1 MELFLGIVLMQFT
14 SYKGF
19 EVYMSAKYDFT
30 VESLGECKVHSPIEL
45 SREHGDFRAAY
56 VKDTSF
62 VRNSVNVF
70 VDDAAGDGKNSS
82 NLMEK
87 AGPREYI
94 YFNPAHVTAG
104 ICTCGGLCP
113 GLNDVIRAVVRC
125 LWNRYGV
132 RRIHGIQFG
141 YKGFFTEQGYDTIDL
156 NPDNVDSIHKIGGSF
171 LGTSRGGGE
180 RVSDIVDSIE
190 RLNIN
195 MMFIIGGDG
204 TQRGALDIANEI
216 EKRQLKIAV
225 VGIPKTVD
233 NDLEFIDRSFGFE
246 TAVQKATEAVNSI
259 HMEAHSQING
269 IGLVK
274 LMGRESGFIAA
285 ETALASHEANFCL
298 IPEVPFDLDGPNGF
312 LEHLEAR
319 LMDHHHAVIV
329 VAEGA
334 GQDLLTTT
342 NQKDASGNKK
352 LADIGIY
359 LRDKI
364 TEYFANK
371 HIHINLKY
379 IDPGYQVR
387 AAVTTANDSIYCERL
402 GNNAVH
408 AAMAGKTKIVIGLVH
423 DKYVHIPIKM
433 ATLKRNTVDPEG
445 SLWRDALDATLQP
458 ILMVNNINTVTEKM
472 HKMAADADAAADAKL
487 AAATQKK

>member
-1 MELFLGIVLMQFT
+1 MDKI
-14 SYKGF
+14 
-19 EVYMSAKYDFT
+19 KYDFS
-30 VESLGECKVHSPIEL
+30 VETLGECKVRSPIEL
-45 SREHGDFRAAY
+45 SHEHGDFRATY

-62 VRNSVNVF
+62 VRNLVNVF
-70 VDDAAGDGKNSS
+70 EDDKGDANDMS

-87 AGPREYI
+87 AGPRENI

-132 RRIHGIQFG
+132 RRIRGIRFG
-141 YKGFFTEQGYDTIDL
+141 YKGFFTEQGFNTVDL
-156 NPDNVDSIHKIGGSF
+156 NPDNVDTIHKIGGSF
-171 LGTSRGGGE
+171 LGTSRGGGD
-180 RVSDIVDSIE
+180 RVTDIVDSIE

-195 MMFIIGGDG
+195 VMFIIGGDG

-216 EKRQLKIAV
+216 DRRGLKIAV

-233 NDLEFIDRSFGFE
+233 NDLQFIDRSFGFE
-246 TAVQKATEAVNSI
+246 TAVQKATQAINSC

-274 LMGRESGFIAA
+274 LMGRESGFIA
-285 ETALASHEANFCL
+285 TAAAIASHEANFCL
-298 IPEVPFDLDGPNGF
+298 IPEVPFDMDGPNGF
-312 LEHLEAR
+312 LAHLQER
-319 LMDHHHAVIV
+319 LEKRHHAVIV

-334 GQDLLTTT
+334 GQELLTTT
-342 NQKDASGNKK
+342 NQTDASGNKK
-352 LADIGIY
+352 LADIGIF

-371 HIHINLKY
+371 SFHINLKY
-379 IDPGYQVR
+379 IDPSYEVR
-387 AAVTTANDSIYCERL
+387 ASVTTANDSIYCERL

-423 DKYVHIPIKM
+423 DKYVHIPITM
-433 ATLKRNTVDPEG
+433 ATLKRNTVDPES
-445 SLWRDALDATLQP
+445 SLWRDCLDATLQP
-458 ILMVNNINTVTEKM
+458 VYMVNNINTVTDYQRKTAEEANQKAIARLEKVNGM
-472 HKMAADADAAADAKL
+472 G
-487 AAATQKK
+487 KK

>member
-1 MELFLGIVLMQFT
+1 MDKI
-14 SYKGF
+14 
-19 EVYMSAKYDFT
+19 KYDFS
-30 VESLGECKVHSPIEL
+30 VETLGECKVRSPIEL
-45 SREHGDFRAAY
+45 SHEHGDFRATY

-62 VRNSVNVF
+62 VRNLVNVF
-70 VDDAAGDGKNSS
+70 EDDKGDANDMS

-87 AGPREYI
+87 AGPRENI

-132 RRIHGIQFG
+132 RRIRGIRFG
-141 YKGFFTEQGYDTIDL
+141 YKGFFTEQGFNTVDL
-156 NPDNVDSIHKIGGSF
+156 NPDNVDTIHKIGGSF
-171 LGTSRGGGE
+171 LGTSRGGGD
-180 RVSDIVDSIE
+180 RVTDIVDSIE

-195 MMFIIGGDG
+195 VMFIIGGDG

-216 EKRQLKIAV
+216 DRRGLKIAV

-233 NDLEFIDRSFGFE
+233 NDLQFIDRSFGFE
-246 TAVQKATEAVNSI
+246 TAVQKATQAINSC

-274 LMGRESGFIAA
+274 LMGRESGFIA
-285 ETALASHEANFCL
+285 TAAAIASHEANFCL
-298 IPEVPFDLDGPNGF
+298 IPEVPFDMDGPNGF
-312 LEHLEAR
+312 LAHLQER
-319 LMDHHHAVIV
+319 LEKRHHAVIV

-334 GQDLLTTT
+334 GQELLTTT
-342 NQKDASGNKK
+342 NQTDASGNKK
-352 LADIGIY
+352 LADIGIF

-371 HIHINLKY
+371 SFHINLKY
-379 IDPGYQVR
+379 IDPSYEVR
-387 AAVTTANDSIYCERL
+387 ASVTTANDSIYCERL

-423 DKYVHIPIKM
+423 DKYVHIPITM
-433 ATLKRNTVDPEG
+433 ATLKRNTVDPES
-445 SLWRDALDATLQP
+445 SLWRDCLDATLQP
-458 ILMVNNINTVTEKM
+458 VYMVNNNNTVTEYQRKT
-472 HKMAADADAAADAKL
+472 AEEAN
-487 AAATQKK
+487 QKAIARLEKVNGMGKK

>member
-1 MELFLGIVLMQFT
+1 MDKI
-14 SYKGF
+14 
-19 EVYMSAKYDFT
+19 KYDFS
-30 VESLGECKVHSPIEL
+30 VETLGECKVRSPIEL
-45 SREHGDFRAAY
+45 SHEHGDFRATY

-62 VRNSVNVF
+62 VRNLVNVF
-70 VDDAAGDGKNSS
+70 EDDKGDANDMS

-87 AGPREYI
+87 AGPRENI

-132 RRIHGIQFG
+132 RRIRGIRFG
-141 YKGFFTEQGYDTIDL
+141 YKGFFTEQGFNTVDL
-156 NPDNVDSIHKIGGSF
+156 NPDNVDTIHKIGGSF
-171 LGTSRGGGE
+171 LGTSRGGGD
-180 RVSDIVDSIE
+180 RVTDIVDSIE

-195 MMFIIGGDG
+195 VMFIIGGDG

-216 EKRQLKIAV
+216 DRRGLKIAV

-233 NDLEFIDRSFGFE
+233 NDLQFIDRSFGFE
-246 TAVQKATEAVNSI
+246 TAVQKATQAINSC

-274 LMGRESGFIAA
+274 LMGRESGFIA
-285 ETALASHEANFCL
+285 TAAAIASHEANFCL
-298 IPEVPFDLDGPNGF
+298 IPEVPFDMDGPNGF
-312 LEHLEAR
+312 LAHLQER
-319 LMDHHHAVIV
+319 LEKRHHAVIV

-334 GQDLLTTT
+334 GQELLTTT
-342 NQKDASGNKK
+342 NQTDASGNKK
-352 LADIGIY
+352 LADIGIF

-371 HIHINLKY
+371 SFHINLKY
-379 IDPGYQVR
+379 IDPSYEVR
-387 AAVTTANDSIYCERL
+387 ASVTTANDSIYCERL

-423 DKYVHIPIKM
+423 DKYVHIPITM
-433 ATLKRNTVDPEG
+433 ATLKRNTVDPES
-445 SLWRDALDATLQP
+445 SLWRDCLDATLQP
-458 ILMVNNINTVTEKM
+458 VYMVNNINTVTEYQRKT
-472 HKMAADADAAADAKL
+472 AEEAN
-487 AAATQKK
+487 QKAIARLEKVNGMGKK

>member
-1 MELFLGIVLMQFT
+1 MDKI
-14 SYKGF
+14 
-19 EVYMSAKYDFT
+19 KYDFS
-30 VESLGECKVHSPIEL
+30 VETLGECKVRSPIEL
-45 SREHGDFRAAY
+45 SHEHGDFRATY
-56 VKDTSF
+56 VKDTSY
-62 VRNSVNVF
+62 VRNLVNVF
-70 VDDAAGDGKNSS
+70 EDDKGDANDMS

-87 AGPREYI
+87 AGPRENI

-132 RRIHGIQFG
+132 RRIRGIRFG
-141 YKGFFTEQGYDTIDL
+141 YKGFFTEQGFNTVDL
-156 NPDNVDSIHKIGGSF
+156 NPDNVDTIHKIGGSF
-171 LGTSRGGGE
+171 LGTSRGGGD
-180 RVSDIVDSIE
+180 RVTDIVDSIE

-195 MMFIIGGDG
+195 VMFIIGGDG

-216 EKRQLKIAV
+216 DRRGLKIAV

-233 NDLEFIDRSFGFE
+233 NDLQFIDRSFGFE
-246 TAVQKATEAVNSI
+246 TAVQKATQAINSC

-274 LMGRESGFIAA
+274 LMGRESGFIA
-285 ETALASHEANFCL
+285 TAAAIASHEANFCL
-298 IPEVPFDLDGPNGF
+298 IPEVPFDMDGPNGF
-312 LEHLEAR
+312 LAHLQER
-319 LMDHHHAVIV
+319 LEKRHHAVIV

-334 GQDLLTTT
+334 GQELLTTT
-342 NQKDASGNKK
+342 NQTDASGNKK
-352 LADIGIY
+352 LADIGIF

-371 HIHINLKY
+371 SFHINLKY
-379 IDPGYQVR
+379 IDPSYEVR
-387 AAVTTANDSIYCERL
+387 ASVTTANDSIYCERL

-423 DKYVHIPIKM
+423 DKYVHIPITM
-433 ATLKRNTVDPEG
+433 ATLKRNTVDPES
-445 SLWRDALDATLQP
+445 SLWRDCLDATLQP
-458 ILMVNNINTVTEKM
+458 VYMVNNINTVTEYQRKT
-472 HKMAADADAAADAKL
+472 AEEAN
-487 AAATQKK
+487 QKAIARLEKVNGMGKK